1 MSKILVVE
9 DDKALSSDMVQW
21 LQFEKH
27 TVEAVLDGREAEERL
42 KFYQYE
48 LIILDWELPGVAGID
63 ICRRYRSSGG
73 GTPILMLT
81 GRGTVDDKEQGLDS
95 GADDYLTKP
104 FHLKELTARIRAL
117 LRRPAATLSA
127 TLQVGNFALDTN
139 TKVLYKDGSEIQLS
153 PREYALMEF
162 LMRHPDEVFSQ
173 EALLDR
179 VWSSESDASIFSVY
193 TAVKTLR
200 KKIADPG
207 EKCILSTVHGLGYRL
222 ESK

>member
-1 MSKILVVE
+1 MAKILLVE
-9 DDKALSSDMVQW
+9 DDRHLASDVVDW

-27 TVEAVLDGREAEERL
+27 IVDHVDDGNEADQRL

-48 LIILDWELPGVAGID
+48 LLILDWELPAVSGVE
-63 ICRRYRSSGG
+63 ICRRYRAAGG
-73 GTPILMLT
+73 NAPVLILT
-81 GRGTVDDKEQGLDS
+81 GKAEIKDKEQGLDS

-104 FHLKELTARIRAL
+104 FHLKELSARIRAL
-117 LRRPAATLSA
+117 LRRPAAMTGTVLKVRNLS
-127 TLQVGNFALDTN
+127 LDTN
-139 TKVLYKDGSEIQLS
+139 TKVLSKDGKEIQLS
-153 PREYALMEF
+153 PKEYALLDF

-173 EALLDR
+173 EDLLER

-200 KKIADPG
+200 KKISDPD
-207 EKCILSTVHGLGYRL
+207 EKSVLATVHGLGYRL